1 MGDTM
6 KKKIKEM
13 TKGRMKEQLK
23 SRSKSVTAVYIVLCI
38 LVIFALVRS
47 IMLGNFEN
55 AFICVLVLFLFF
67 LPSIIEKKFHIDLP
81 DTLEII
87 ILVFIFASE
96 ILGELQGYFIHYS
109 NWDTLLHTTWGFL
122 CAALGFSLVDI
133 INRNAKIKFYLSPV
147 FVAIVA
153 FCFSMTVGVFW
164 EFFEFSV
171 DRFFAKD
178 MQKDTIIVN
187 FYSTLLDPTKQN
199 IPYPVTGITET
210 YVNGELLVS
219 GGYLDIGL
227 YDTME
232 DLFVNFIGAAIFSVI
247 GFFYIKKRG
256 DGKIARQFIPTL
268 ADNASKEK
276 AVQIGDTEK
285 VPAEET
291 ADTPASA
298 DTLPENRKPVS
309 EDEENKKTE
318 KSKTDKG

>member
-1 MGDTM
+1 M

-23 SRSKSVTAVYIVLCI
+23 SRSKSVTVVYIVLCI
-38 LVIFALVRS
+38 LVLFALVRS

-67 LPSIIEKKFHIDLP
+67 LPSIVEKKFHIDLP

-133 INRNAKIKFYLSPV
+133 INRNSKIKFYLSPV

-164 EFFEFSV
+164 EFFEFGM

-247 GFFYIKKRG
+247 GYFYIKKRG

-276 AVQIGDTEK
+276 AAQTDGTEK
-285 VPAEET
+285 AQAEET
-291 ADTPASA
+291 DDAPAPADA
-298 DTLPENRKPVS
+298 LPENGEPVS
-309 EDEENKKTE
+309 EDGGNKKNR

>member
-1 MGDTM
+1 
-6 KKKIKEM
+6 
-13 TKGRMKEQLK
+13 
-23 SRSKSVTAVYIVLCI
+23 
-38 LVIFALVRS
+38 
-47 IMLGNFEN
+47 ML
-55 AFICVLVLFLFF
+55 
-67 LPSIIEKKFHIDLP
+67 
-81 DTLEII
+81 
-87 ILVFIFASE
+87 
-96 ILGELQGYFIHYS
+96 
-109 NWDTLLHTTWGFL
+109 
-122 CAALGFSLVDI
+122 
-133 INRNAKIKFYLSPV
+133 KIKFYLSPV

-178 MQKDTIIVN
+178 MQKDTVIVN

-298 DTLPENRKPVS
+298 ETLPENRKPVS

-318 KSKTDKG
+318 KK

>member
-1 MGDTM
+1 M

-13 TKGRMKEQLK
+13 TKGRMKERLG
-23 SRSKSVTAVYIVLCI
+23 SRSKSVMAVYIVLCI

-133 INRNAKIKFYLSPV
+133 INRNARIKFYLSPV

-178 MQKDTIIVN
+178 MQKDTVIQQITSVA
-187 FYSTLLDPTKQN
+187 LDPTNRN
-199 IPYPVTGITET
+199 IPITISNIQDVV
-210 YVNGELLVS
+210 VNGESLGL

-227 YDTME
+227 YDTMG
-232 DLFVNFIGAAIFSVI
+232 DLIVNLIGAVVFSII
-247 GFFYIKKRG
+247 GYIYVKTRGKGRFAKRYIPVLEE
-256 DGKIARQFIPTL
+256 DGEQS
-268 ADNASKEK
+268 ASSED
-276 AVQIGDTEK
+276 V
-285 VPAEET
+285 
-291 ADTPASA
+291 
-298 DTLPENRKPVS
+298 LPEK
-309 EDEENKKTE
+309 EE
-318 KSKTDKG
+318 

>member
-67 LPSIIEKKFHIDLP
+67 LPSIVEKKFHIDLP

-178 MQKDTIIVN
+178 MQKDTVIVN

-298 DTLPENRKPVS
+298 DALPENRKPVS

-318 KSKTDKG
+318 KK

>member
-1 MGDTM
+1 M

-13 TKGRMKEQLK
+13 TKGRMKERLG
-23 SRSKSVTAVYIVLCI
+23 SRSKSVMAVYIVLCI

-178 MQKDTIIVN
+178 MQKDTVIVN

-276 AVQIGDTEK
+276 AMQIGDTEK